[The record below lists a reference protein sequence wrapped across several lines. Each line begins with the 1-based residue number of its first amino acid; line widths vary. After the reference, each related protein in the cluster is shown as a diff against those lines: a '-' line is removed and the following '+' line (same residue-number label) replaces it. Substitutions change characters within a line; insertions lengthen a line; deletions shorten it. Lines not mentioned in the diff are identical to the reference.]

1 MAPVS
6 NVKIFTSVQT
16 VHINVVCNHVL
27 ITADMERSPPGMPIT
42 LLVLMSMTL
51 QQLVAILVVVTIV
64 NVHQD
69 TNIISISL
77 AVLMTNVLMLIIPFM
92 VLTEIK
98 IFVKPILVAF
108 ASILLETSTVHAQ
121 QDNSAQMSTL
131 NSATKPMDILTQPHV
146 PIKLVQNQT
155 TFPLQVLQP
164 VTMQL
169 PEAPVIASEMLA
181 LVQMVTNVPLL
192 VMPMVMVKLIPV

>member
-1 MAPVS
+1 M
-6 NVKIFTSVQT
+6 
-16 VHINVVCNHVL
+16 
-27 ITADMERSPPGMPIT
+27 
-42 LLVLMSMTL
+42 
-51 QQLVAILVVVTIV
+51 
-64 NVHQD
+64 
-69 TNIISISL
+69 ISISSDVSIL
-77 AVLMTNVLMLIIPFM
+77 TNVLMLIIPFM
-92 VLTEIK
+92 VPIEIK

-108 ASILLETSTVHAQ
+108 ASILLETSTAHAR
-121 QDNSAQMSTL
+121 QDNSAQMSAL

-146 PIKLVQNQT
+146 PIKPVQNHP